1 MRQNME
7 ELQATQEEIS
17 RKEKNYLARI
27 QELEEQKTIPSSEN
41 SEKLEKKERE
51 YQSTIE
57 ALKQQLA
64 AKPSLADDWEV
75 AQEVEK
81 ALRIN
86 LQALQLTQE
95 ELDRRRHQ

>member
-17 RKEKNYLARI
+17 RKERNYLARI
-27 QELEEQKTIPSSEN
+27 QELETEKTIAPPEN
-41 SEKLEKKERE
+41 REKFDRIERE

-64 AKPSLADDWEV
+64 AKPSLPDDWEV

-95 ELDRRRHQ
+95 ELDRRRNQ